1 MTRIDRDA
9 VGCRVRADLRDG
21 FNFVGTVR
29 RVSYDRHGRQKILVE
44 DSIGQ
49 ERAVH
54 PARPSESVEILEDG
68 QGGSA

>member
-1 MTRIDRDA
+1 MPIGRDA

-29 RVSYDRHGRQKILVE
+29 RVSFDRHGRQKILVE

-54 PARPSESVEILEDG
+54 PARPSESVEIIDDTG
-68 QGGSA
+68 RGGSA